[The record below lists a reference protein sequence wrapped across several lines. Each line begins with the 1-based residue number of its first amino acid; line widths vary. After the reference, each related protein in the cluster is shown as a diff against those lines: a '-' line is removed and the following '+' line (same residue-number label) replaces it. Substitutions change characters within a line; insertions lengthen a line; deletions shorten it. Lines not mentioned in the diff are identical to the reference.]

1 MTRGS
6 CVLFLALWGC
16 GSQAP
21 ECPPCASA
29 SVSAASV
36 SASAKSA
43 APASGPSTAD
53 ATQAAELTFR
63 KEGERVVTLTLSD
76 LTKAIPAETVKQLD
90 PYYNKE
96 KSYRAVPLAAVI
108 ELAFKGEKDLPQKEY
123 VLRAKDGYTVPLRGS
138 KVFEKGAF
146 IAFQDVEVPGWEPIG
161 QQRANPAPFYLVWAG
176 KDQTD
181 LETHPRPYQLAAI
194 EIARFEDVFP
204 RTVPK
209 GLAADSPAQ
218 KGFALFREQC
228 IHCHA
233 INREGG
239 RVGPEL
245 NVPQSVVEYRPVDQ
259 IKAYIKDPLTFR
271 YSTMPAHPSFT
282 DADLD
287 AIVAYFTAMKD
298 RKQDDAK
305 TSGK

>member
-1 MTRGS
+1 MLG
-6 CVLFLALWGC
+6 VLGC
-16 GSQAP
+16 GSSGGD
-21 ECPPCASA
+21 CPPCASSQAATTSA
-29 SVSAASV
+29 SGAPAASGSTAPAVAASAA
-36 SASAKSA
+36 
-43 APASGPSTAD
+43 D
-53 ATQAAELTFR
+53 LTFR
-63 KEGERVVTLTLSD
+63 NEGERVATLTREA
-76 LTKAIPAETVKQLD
+76 LTKAIPPETVKQLD

-96 KSYRAVPLAAVI
+96 KTYRALPLAAVI
-108 ELAFKGEKDLPQKEY
+108 ELAFKGIKDLPQKEY

-138 KVFEKGAF
+138 KVFEKGAY
-146 IAFQDVEVPGWEPIG
+146 IAFEDVEVPAWEPIG
-161 QQRANPAPFYLVWAG
+161 QQRANPAPFYLVWAN
-176 KDQTD
+176 KDQTN
-181 LETHPRPYQLAAI
+181 LETHPRPYQLSSI

-209 GLAADSPAQ
+209 GVAAGDPAH

-245 NVPQSVVEYRPVDQ
+245 NVPKSVVEYRPVDQ
-259 IKAYIKDPLTFR
+259 IKAYIKDPLGFR

-287 AIVAYFTAMKD
+287 ALVAYFTAMKD
-298 RKQDDAK
+298 RKEDDPK
-305 TSGK
+305 KP

>member
-1 MTRGS
+1 M
-6 CVLFLALWGC
+6 LWGC
-16 GSQAP
+16 GSQSSD
-21 ECPPCASA
+21 CPPCASA
-29 SVSAASV
+29 SAATTSAPPAPSGSSAA
-36 SASAKSA
+36 ARQ
-43 APASGPSTAD
+43 G
-53 ATQAAELTFR
+53 AEITFR
-63 KEGERVVTLTLSD
+63 KEGQRVVTLTLED
-76 LTKAIPAETVKQLD
+76 LEKAIPAETVKQLD
-90 PYYNKE
+90 PYYNKD

-123 VLRAKDGYTVPLRGS
+123 VLRARDGYTVPLRGS

-146 IAFQDVEVPGWEPIG
+146 IAFQDLEVPGWEPIG
-161 QQRANPAPFYLVWAG
+161 QQRASPAPFYLVWAN

-209 GLAADSPAQ
+209 GLEADHPAQ

-245 NVPQSVVEYRPVDQ
+245 NVPQSVVEYRPLDQ

-282 DADLD
+282 DDDLD

-305 TSGK
+305 TSGE